1 MYAQLYRDYAS
12 LVVLLDLANRE
23 VGIHLKPLNLRALV
37 HEHINACLVVGHGLL
52 ALHQI
57 NEYVPY
63 ILNVLVWHVETSLVE
78 AVQPTII
85 VSFLQD
91 WLWSLQWM
99 LTYLDHHSILA
110 LRRQCYALA
119 DFGDNFKFSV
129 LDVRVGIVKVRALL
143 VDLLALADRPLGLLG
158 LNLHKDAAL
167 PCRGHLG
174 VAIHQVSI
182 RSHLVHRRSIDVFP
196 EVLAVKLAVAYAV
209 LQVEKEGAD
218 DLILDH
224 VLVHDLHHDAA

>member
-1 MYAQLYRDYAS
+1 
-12 LVVLLDLANRE
+12 
-23 VGIHLKPLNLRALV
+23 
-37 HEHINACLVVGHGLL
+37 
-52 ALHQI
+52 
-57 NEYVPY
+57 
-63 ILNVLVWHVETSLVE
+63 
-78 AVQPTII
+78 
-85 VSFLQD
+85 
-91 WLWSLQWM
+91 M
-99 LTYLDHHSILA
+99 LTYLDHHSVLA
-110 LRRQCYALA
+110 LRRQCYPLA

-158 LNLHKDAAL
+158 LHLHKDAAL

-182 RSHLVHRRSIDVFP
+182 RTHLVHRRSIDVFP

-224 VLVHDLHHDAA
+224 VLVHDLHHDAT